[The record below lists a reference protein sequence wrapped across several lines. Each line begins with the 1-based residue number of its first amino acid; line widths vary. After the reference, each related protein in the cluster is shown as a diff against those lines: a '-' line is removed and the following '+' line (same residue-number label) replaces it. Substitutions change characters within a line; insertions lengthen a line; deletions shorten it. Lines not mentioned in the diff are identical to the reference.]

1 VCGQNDKLD
10 FFNLFGDRIMKAHT
24 KQFMAVTL
32 TAAML
37 TAAGMIG
44 LQAKAVR
51 AAANTAAAPVL
62 SFTMPSLAGRQVH
75 LRRYQ
80 GKVILM
86 VNTASKC
93 GFTPQYAGLE
103 ALYKRFKS
111 RGLVIL
117 GFPSNDFGHQEPGTD
132 KQISIFCTSHYGVT
146 FPMFSKVDVKGPHQ
160 CALYHY
166 LTGPKTD
173 PHFAGVVKWNFE
185 KFLISRS
192 GNIVARFRSPV
203 KPESA
208 ILVHAVE
215 AQLAK

>member
-1 VCGQNDKLD
+1 
-10 FFNLFGDRIMKAHT
+10 MK
-24 KQFMAVTL
+24 KCAVKPAAIAL
-32 TAAML
+32 TALILA
-37 TAAGMIG
+37 AAGMAG
-44 LQAKAVR
+44 WQARTQAEAVKA
-51 AAANTAAAPVL
+51 AAAPVL
-62 SFTMPSLAGRQVH
+62 SFTMPSLAGRNVH
-75 LRRYQ
+75 LSRYQ

-111 RGLVIL
+111 KGFVIL

-166 LTGPKTD
+166 LTGRKTD
-173 PHFAGVVKWNFE
+173 PRFAGVVKWNFE
-185 KFLISRS
+185 KFLISRR
-192 GNIVARFRSPV
+192 GKIVARFRSAI
-203 KPESA
+203 KPQSA
-208 ILVHAVE
+208 ILVHAVKR
-215 AQLAK
+215 QLAR

>member
-1 VCGQNDKLD
+1 
-10 FFNLFGDRIMKAHT
+10 MKKFAV
-24 KQFMAVTL
+24 KQAATALMAVIL
-32 TAAML
+32 AAAGIAGLRANAQAAAM
-37 TAAGMIG
+37 
-44 LQAKAVR
+44 K
-51 AAANTAAAPVL
+51 TAAAPVL
-62 SFTMPSLAGRQVH
+62 SFTMPSLAGRKVH
-75 LRRYQ
+75 LSRYQ

-111 RGLVIL
+111 KGFVIL

-166 LTGPKTD
+166 LTGHKTD
-173 PHFAGVVKWNFE
+173 PRFAGVVKWNFE
-185 KFLISRS
+185 KFLISRN
-192 GNIVARFRSPV
+192 GKIVARFRSPI

-215 AQLAK
+215 TQLAQ